1 MFLSGNDIFP
11 CVRRGSCPVSIPKLK
26 LLPSRFLLGS
36 VLMLLS
42 TVHADE
48 QTNTPLTS
56 KNLPPI
62 APGRFQP
69 TDESL
74 KQYRYPEWF
83 RDAKLGFWSH
93 WGPQAVPRHGDWYA
107 RKLYIGKGYADLR
120 KKTVATK
127 DESDYADHLARY
139 GHPSEHGYKDIIPLW
154 KAEKWDPDALMA
166 LYKKAGAKYFVSM
179 GTHHDNFFLWNS
191 KLHRWNTVQMG
202 PHKDV
207 VGLWQKAAK
216 ANGLPFGVS
225 EHLAASYTWFQA
237 AHGAD
242 EEGPKK
248 GIPYDGNNAE
258 FADLYHKKLPADD
271 HDWLTKDPENQQEWN
286 AMIRELLD
294 TYHPDLLYSD
304 SKLPFDEVGRNLI
317 AHYYNGN
324 EAFHGGNL
332 TAVYN
337 CKEPSDGRFAQDLE
351 RGVKDD
357 ISPYP
362 WQTDTS
368 IGDWFYR
375 TGQKYKSAAEVT
387 AMLCDIV
394 SKNGNLLINIVQT
407 PEGDLEPDVQAIVEG
422 IGKWTAIN
430 GECIYASRP
439 WTISGENPPPASPTP
454 TPDPKKGEMFNEGK
468 QKMSAENIRF
478 TSSKDGKTL
487 YVFTLGEPQKDIV
500 IKALGTSSGKLLKP
514 IASVEMLGGS
524 GDLLWKQNADAL
536 VISKPS
542 KVPLPGMP
550 VGFRIT
556 FKE

>member
-1 MFLSGNDIFP
+1 MTKTLPLLALLFFRPFLAAAESSTTASAQSLEATSGA
-11 CVRRGSCPVSIPKLK
+11 L
-26 LLPSRFLLGS
+26 
-36 VLMLLS
+36 
-42 TVHADE
+42 A
-48 QTNTPLTS
+48 
-56 KNLPPI
+56 PI

-74 KQYRYPEWF
+74 KQYVCPEWF

-93 WGPQAVPRHGDWYA
+93 WGPQAVPRQGDWYA
-107 RKLYIGKGYADLR
+107 RKMYLAGGVDKRTGQH
-120 KKTVATK
+120 K
-127 DESDYADHLARY
+127 EPNGDYTDHLARY

-154 KAEKWDPDALMA
+154 KAEKWDPVALMA

-179 GTHHDNFFLWNS
+179 GTHHDNFFLWDS
-191 KLHRWNTVQMG
+191 KLHRWNSVRMG

-225 EHLAASYTWFQA
+225 EHLAASYTWFQD

-242 EEGPKK
+242 AEGPKK
-248 GIPYDGNNAE
+248 GMPYDGNNPE
-258 FADLYHKKLPADD
+258 FADLYHGKLPPDD
-271 HDWLTKDPENQQEWN
+271 SGWLTKNPQNQREWN
-286 AMIRELLD
+286 SMIRELVD

-304 SKLPFDEVGRNLI
+304 SKLPFGDVGRNLI
-317 AHYYNGN
+317 AHFYNGN
-324 EAFHGGNL
+324 EAFNGGKL

-337 CKEPSDGRFAQDLE
+337 CKEPSDGCFVQDLE

-375 TGQKYKSAAEVT
+375 TGQKYKSAATVT

-407 PEGDLEPDVQAIVEG
+407 PEGDLEPDVLEILEG
-422 IGKWTAIN
+422 IGKWTAVN
-430 GECIYASRP
+430 GEGIYGTRP
-439 WTISGENPPPASPTP
+439 WKISGENPTSESSAPNR
-454 TPDPKKGEMFNEGK
+454 DPKKGEMFNEGK
-468 QKMSAENIRF
+468 QKMTAENVRF
-478 TSSKDGKTL
+478 TASKDGKIL
-487 YVFTLGEPQKDIV
+487 HAFVLGEPNGDIV
-500 IKALGTSSGKLLKP
+500 IRSLGSSSGKLDNP
-514 IASVEMLGGS
+514 IGKVTLLGG
-524 GDLLWKQNADAL
+524 DADTVWKQTPEAL
-536 VISKPS
+536 VISKPA
-542 KVPLPGMP
+542 KIPLPGMP